1 MDEVLCS
8 FIYSYIQCPLY
19 NHNWTLVK
27 LCVCYPNKHYKY
39 LQYSR
44 KITTCEIVKIINN
57 HDNDIKREG
66 SAMSEWRNDVTCPLT
81 RLPRPLWHADDGF
94 LLSVKHFLPVFAGQ
108 QLSHYLAKLL
118 WPLSHACGSFSLIPI
133 FISGFKIWGKIN
145 RFLHKICSCFHF
157 MKKYMLRMVKN
168 AIWTLHLYFRYN
180 LCHHRVQWYDIIT
193 ELLQAP
199 VCQ

>member
-1 MDEVLCS
+1 M
-8 FIYSYIQCPLY
+8 
-19 NHNWTLVK
+19 
-27 LCVCYPNKHYKY
+27 
-39 LQYSR
+39 
-44 KITTCEIVKIINN
+44 KIINN

-94 LLSVKHFLPVFAGQ
+94 LLSVKHFLPEFAGQ

-157 MKKYMLRMVKN
+157 MKKYMLRMVKYAIIN
-168 AIWTLHLYFRYN
+168 AAFVFSLQPVPSRCNDMISSRSSYKLQSANNCICPYTHLP
-180 LCHHRVQWYDIIT
+180 Q
-193 ELLQAP
+193 
-199 VCQ
+199 